1 LARLYKVIEHAEDS
15 TLDNFTITLVSSGHP
30 QAMME
35 MFKARDLEVGKDIP
49 EAGFYRVK
57 GEMFLIQIVVINEL
71 ANPEA
76 IYPFAPFLTGQRRKE
91 IRPFSLLMQ
100 KYLQEPAN
108 PRRRD
113 LVEFSIQSK
122 LNLPEEMEE
131 VLAMV
136 HQLTPDEKERMKEVL
151 SNSPVTREWAR
162 EWAGELIDNAW
173 TEGRTEAIFNYLKI
187 KFGLEAGEWQE
198 KVRLLA
204 DKGTLDRILERLFTA
219 ESKEEAQA
227 IIQET
232 LTETTRFPSMQ

>member
-1 LARLYKVIEHAEDS
+1 
-15 TLDNFTITLVSSGHP
+15 
-30 QAMME
+30 
-35 MFKARDLEVGKDIP
+35 
-49 EAGFYRVK
+49 
-57 GEMFLIQIVVINEL
+57 
-71 ANPEA
+71 
-76 IYPFAPFLTGQRRKE
+76 
-91 IRPFSLLMQ
+91 
-100 KYLQEPAN
+100 
-108 PRRRD
+108 
-113 LVEFSIQSK
+113 
-122 LNLPEEMEE
+122 
-131 VLAMV
+131 
-136 HQLTPDEKERMKEVL
+136 MKEVL